1 MEKEW
6 INRGFLYGPLIPIYG
21 YGAVVGLLLTFPVR
35 GSIPMIFLI
44 GMLGAT
50 VLEYC
55 TGVVMQKL
63 FHARYWDY
71 SRNRFNLNGYIC
83 PFCSFAWGLF
93 SVVQIKILH
102 PLFESAILE
111 VPADVSSLISTI
123 LVAIYAADTALSV
136 QSALN
141 LKKKRQNN
149 QINVLQKRTEDRLV
163 RFQSKRLQ
171 TIKVISLPG
180 LTITRAVARI
190 AGKCGS

>member
-63 FHARYWDY
+63 FHTRYWDY

-149 QINVLQKRTEDRLV
+149 QRNVLQKRTEDRLV

-171 TIKVISLPG
+171 PIKVISLPG